1 MSLGNSYS
9 VSFSAALS
17 TNAFDLLNILA
28 PAASQIV
35 LRKLTLSA
43 VTTGA
48 TSGVVLGIDIFR
60 NSTSGASA
68 PTPAAIVPTQLL
80 PQTSPTPL
88 AAGSSVSGPST
99 AAASTASAVF
109 VHRSGWPYSVA
120 EYNYEPHDTSL
131 CVRGDFNQRVIL
143 RCSAPDKGDHRAGRS
158 ST

>member
-60 NSTSGASA
+60 NSTSGAS
-68 PTPAAIVPTQLL
+68 TSAAIVPTQLL

-143 RCSAPDKGDHRAGRS
+143 KMFRARQGRS
-158 ST
+158 PCRALRT